1 LTKSQFGGMHRDELT
16 FFDNRK
22 TFKKSFR
29 KISFK
34 TEAFGTVWL
43 NARRPSIKAEL
54 NLLKIKPNRNFIFN
68 NKIYNH
74 YKASEIDDQFNK
86 SGINDDK
93 NYSNDSKLRNQSKMK
108 NFFQNA
114 FTRITKKFNS
124 EGSKSK

>member
-1 LTKSQFGGMHRDELT
+1 LTKSHFGGMQKEEQT
-16 FFDNRK
+16 FFDNRR
-22 TFKKSFR
+22 TFKKSIR

-34 TEAFGTVWL
+34 TEAVGTVWL

-86 SGINDDK
+86 SSLNDGK
-93 NYSNDSKLRNQSKMK
+93 KITNEFNLRNQSKMK

-114 FTRITKKFNS
+114 LTRLTMKFNRN
-124 EGSKSK
+124 KI

>member
-1 LTKSQFGGMHRDELT
+1 MQKEEQT
-16 FFDNRK
+16 FFDNRR
-22 TFKKSFR
+22 TFKKSIR

-34 TEAFGTVWL
+34 TEAVGTVWL

-86 SGINDDK
+86 SSLNDGK
-93 NYSNDSKLRNQSKMK
+93 KITNEFNLRNQSKMK

-114 FTRITKKFNS
+114 LTRLTMKFNRN
-124 EGSKSK
+124 KI